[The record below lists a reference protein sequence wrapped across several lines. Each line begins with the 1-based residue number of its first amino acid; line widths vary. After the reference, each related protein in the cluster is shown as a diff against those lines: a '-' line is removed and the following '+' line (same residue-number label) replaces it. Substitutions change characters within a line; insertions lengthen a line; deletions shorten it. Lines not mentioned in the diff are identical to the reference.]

1 VFDYENE
8 NLMRRFVHM
17 YRRIDQM
24 SYSSKLKPY
33 AESLK
38 NMLDET
44 DLKIMCKYKLNTDLD
59 FFVRNRKNII
69 STPVILNNDSSI
81 GEIINKIQSKY
92 ENKIGKKLYIL
103 NQPTIYK
110 YIGNRAKHLWHV
122 DPCNKDTI
130 YNSITCI
137 KKIGNISPLQYK
149 DKNGDIH
156 SIHFNEGD
164 AALFNGGVTV
174 HQVPQSKD
182 ANSERTVLSIA
193 FTSEKKDAILKTN
206 NFCKLIKSG
215 NNKLL
220 IYEICV
226 GVLIVTRIVGSATN
240 AQKLKYKYVIPMAI
254 TSNILMKYFPLIL
267 PLKIGARRSS
277 SIKHNLVLY
286 LFTILISLSPKYG
299 ILTMSYFGLSEIFA
313 PSSWVQYD

>member
-1 VFDYENE
+1 MIINKITNEFKHKITNEFKHKITNEFKHKITKKFIKDQVLITSKFFICLGLIESSRVFDYENE
-8 NLMRRFVHM
+8 NLMRRVVHM

-24 SYSSKLKPY
+24 SYKSKLKPY

-59 FFVRNRKNII
+59 FSVRSRKNII

-182 ANSERTVLSIA
+182 ANSERTVLSIV
-193 FTSEKKDAILKTN
+193 FIVFVIFIIKT
-206 NFCKLIKSG
+206 FFSG
-215 NNKLL
+215 P
-220 IYEICV
+220 Y
-226 GVLIVTRIVGSATN
+226 A
-240 AQKLKYKYVIPMAI
+240 
-254 TSNILMKYFPLIL
+254 
-267 PLKIGARRSS
+267 
-277 SIKHNLVLY
+277 
-286 LFTILISLSPKYG
+286 
-299 ILTMSYFGLSEIFA
+299 
-313 PSSWVQYD
+313 